1 MNSFGVFTDRIL
13 QLSNETFSTLYKNV
27 LKKYWHDGSFMA
39 KMSRNYA
46 HTDWPKGIYEVY
58 IPTRDDP
65 AMNLRYYR
73 IVIKVLPNIDAE
85 SAHVESVVQQAP
97 QQTPMGIVDSEL
109 IVLVAPHLK
118 RRGFIRGWRH
128 IKHPGYLTAVIVSKI
143 PEIAF
148 KRILTLVA
156 NFLEKRIDKLLEKLG
171 FQPWEYDYIKKEE
184 FYYKS
189 VRSIIER
196 YSYVIAVSL
205 KSFSHVLAWVKGKLR
220 SVLHEI
226 GLMNMMRQAFKPLN
240 QLSRK
245 DQILIVQRMCA
256 TLGLPL
262 KIQSRTG
269 TVTQMEA
276 RFKPLPPREEDEAL
290 KHLEK
295 LATATPLQ
303 CEPDRASVKRRQ
315 SVRWREDGE
324 GDFL

>member
-27 LKKYWHDGSFMA
+27 LKQYWHDGRFMA

-85 SAHVESVVQQAP
+85 SAHVESVIQQAP

-128 IKHPGYLTAVIVSKI
+128 IKHPGYLTAVVVSKI

-189 VRSIIER
+189 VRSIIEQ
-196 YSYVIAVSL
+196 YSHLIAVTL
-205 KSFSHVLAWVKGKLR
+205 RSFSHVLAWVKGKIR

-226 GLMNMMRQAFKPLN
+226 GLMNMAQQALRPLR

-245 DQILIVQRMCA
+245 DQISVLERIKAVLMLSSTQKPRFSHVEERDA
-256 TLGLPL
+256 GKTVDSDGLQIL
-262 KIQSRTG
+262 
-269 TVTQMEA
+269 EA
-276 RFKPLPPREEDEAL
+276 
-290 KHLEK
+290 
-295 LATATPLQ
+295 LATATPLDSL
-303 CEPDRASVKRRQ
+303 PDKAKVSWGR
-315 SVRWREDGE
+315 G
-324 GDFL
+324 